1 MLLSLLVEDSN
12 GVGRPVA
19 FAVVS
24 SNDRTHVERFLNFFS
39 ENNSVET
46 TRVVVTDR
54 AVAATNVV
62 RECWPNVQPMI
73 CHFHILSSLGRFVRS
88 CELSTDDRKQ
98 CAKVKK
104 YQSVNCRFC
113 FITLIQ
119 SVTCC
124 FFVTLQSFIHA
135 VITCC
140 DGYLVVFLCKYC
152 QKTSVDTFLAAP

>member
-104 YQSVNCRFC
+104 
-113 FITLIQ
+113 IT
-119 SVTCC
+119 SR
-124 FFVTLQSFIHA
+124 
-135 VITCC
+135 
-140 DGYLVVFLCKYC
+140 LVVVFVSLRSFSQLLAVFLLHCSH
-152 QKTSVDTFLAAP
+152 SVMQ

>member
-1 MLLSLLVEDSN
+1 
-12 GVGRPVA
+12 
-19 FAVVS
+19 
-24 SNDRTHVERFLNFFS
+24 
-39 ENNSVET
+39 VET

-104 YQSVNCRFC
+104 
-113 FITLIQ
+113 IT
-119 SVTCC
+119 SR
-124 FFVTLQSFIHA
+124 
-135 VITCC
+135 
-140 DGYLVVFLCKYC
+140 LVVVFVSLRSFSQLLAVFLLHCSHSFM
-152 QKTSVDTFLAAP
+152 Q

>member
-54 AVAATNVV
+54 VVAAANVV

-98 CAKVKK
+98 CAKVKNT
-104 YQSVNCRFC
+104 SRLVVVFV
-113 FITLIQ
+113 TLRSFSQ
-119 SVTCC
+119 LLAV
-124 FFVTLQSFIHA
+124 FFVTFSHA
-135 VITCC
+135 VIICC